1 MFWFPSKTQFYGGGK
16 KDLGRR
22 TKMKKKKRSKRKIFS
37 DMRNA

>member
-22 TKMKKKKRSKRKIFS
+22 TKMKKKRSKRKIFS